1 MTNIRIRRP
10 RNMRRK
16 IVVATLALVALAAG
30 GIVSAFADDDPASL
44 VYDAVLGQTVPA
56 ANDADLRQVIVPP
69 GTPDEGSG
77 TVELTQGLTPDTVD
91 PPDAVARDN
100 ADPQPYAPE
109 IAAVDNNDPD
119 ARASNFPGDVILP
132 TTVYSTFDGT
142 TQTEIWAGTSTQDTN
157 GGVFVSVVSGPN
169 GSETNRSTLDGT
181 GAITLTG
188 FTGDTLFFSTA
199 SGTVGSY
206 RISTGS
212 TTRYTVQA
220 FASPVDNPPTINR
233 ARAGRAIPIKWRL
246 TDQTG
251 APVNDPAVFSSIT
264 SSSSDCSTSAP
275 VDDIETYAGGSG
287 LQYQGDGWWQF
298 NWATPS
304 SYAGQCR
311 IMRLRLAGGT
321 SVASALFQFQ

>member
-1 MTNIRIRRP
+1 MRIIRFGTP
-10 RNMRRK
+10 RSMRRK
-16 IVVATLALVALAAG
+16 VVVATLVLIALAAG
-30 GIVSAFADDDPASL
+30 GVVSAFADDDPASL
-44 VYDAVLGQTVPA
+44 IYDSVLGQTVPA

-77 TVELTQGLTPDTVD
+77 TVGLTDGLTPDTVD

-100 ADPQPYAPE
+100 GDPQPYSPE
-109 IAAVDNNDPD
+109 IDAVDNNDPEK
-119 ARASNFPGDVILP
+119 RASNFPGDVILP
-132 TTVYSTFDGT
+132 TTVYSSFDGT

-157 GGVFVSVVSGPN
+157 GGVFVRAINGPD
-169 GSETNRSTLDGT
+169 GSDTTRSTLDGT

-188 FTGDTLFFSTA
+188 FTDDTLFYSTA
-199 SGTVGSY
+199 SGSIGSY

-212 TTRYTVQA
+212 ITRYTVQA
-220 FASPVDNPPTINR
+220 FAAPVDNPPTINR

-246 TDQTG
+246 TDQAG
-251 APVNDPAVFSSIT
+251 APVSDPAVFSSVT
-264 SSSSDCSTSAP
+264 STTADCSTSAP

-287 LQYQGDGWWQF
+287 LQYVGDGWWQF

-321 SVASALFQFQ
+321 SVATALFQFQ